1 MRVIPNTKKNHLL
14 LSNVPDTIPSRV
26 EVLDWDV
33 LGSYI
38 AVVLLD
44 NTAGYLSRKI
54 LKSTITKQKGS
65 NLLVFYRKKSVKFA
79 QC

>member
-44 NTAGYLSRKI
+44 NTAGYLSRKS
-54 LKSTITKQKGS
+54 LSPP
-65 NLLVFYRKKSVKFA
+65 
-79 QC
+79 

>member
-54 LKSTITKQKGS
+54 LKSTITKQKR
-65 NLLVFYRKKSVKFA
+65 FKSIGIL
-79 QC
+79 